1 MLVSAVLPI
10 LVLVLALLAGGVFIW
25 CWSMTRRLRQ
35 QLQMRNPPE
44 APPPA
49 SSERR
54 ILDNLN
60 AVPWEWDLTEG
71 RYTFVGQK
79 MENLLGY
86 PLESWYTSKIW
97 RDSLHPEDVELVE
110 GSFMRAVWAGGCG
123 TYRYR
128 VIHRDG
134 RIILVESDISTLIE
148 GNEPRFVCGTTRR
161 LESDD

>member
-25 CWSMTRRLRQ
+25 CWTLTRGLRQ
-35 QLQMRNPPE
+35 QVQTPSEPP
-44 APPPA
+44 APP
-49 SSERR
+49 SNERR
-54 ILDNLN
+54 ILDSLN
-60 AVPWEWDLTEG
+60 AVPWEWDLPEG
-71 RYTFVGQK
+71 RFTFVGKK
-79 MENLLGY
+79 MESLFGY

-110 GSFMRAVWAGGCG
+110 SSFMRAVWAGGSG

-134 RIILVESDISTLIE
+134 RVIPVESDISTLIE

-161 LESDD
+161 LGSND